1 MLPETSSFLGMG
13 ILGAG
18 GLAAIIFGASYF
30 LGKDGKGKKG
40 ISELSKAFQKKK
52 QNEIKSIDKKQ
63 TQVAAEIK
71 KNEVLSKDSQT
82 KIRNIVD
89 KAADD
94 IDRIIST
101 DMTIEDVHNEINDM

>member
-1 MLPETSSFLGMG
+1 MLPETTSFLGMG

-18 GLAAIIFGASYF
+18 GLAALIFGASYF
-30 LGKDGKGKKG
+30 LGKDGKAKKG
-40 ISELSKAFQKKK
+40 LSGLSKAFQKQK

-71 KNEVLSKDSQT
+71 QKEVLSKQSQT
-82 KIRNIVD
+82 KIRGIVD

-101 DMTIEDVHNEINDM
+101 DMTIEDVHNELNQ